1 MFKKFQLIAQI
12 VGCLTLAF
20 LAIFGLLT
28 LLRADPARA
37 LGLEPAAAQAVL
49 VQPNGVPQTMNYQGT
64 LRDSAGELLTGA
76 YTMTLRLYA
85 NVTDPLG
92 SALWSEEHTGVVV
105 REGAFDVV
113 LGDITPLA
121 PSLFSASE
129 HRYLG
134 VTVDPYAEM
143 IPRQALSSV
152 PYAVQAELPP
162 AMPPGSIMAYA
173 GSTPPDGWLF
183 CDGTAV
189 SRTQYPELFAAI
201 AAAHGSGDGSTT
213 FNLPDYR
220 GRFLRGVDGGVGR
233 DPDRGSRTAMNAG
246 GNTGDSVGSVQADE
260 FREHTHTYGR
270 FFGSYSV
277 NEPGNT
283 DNFWNGVYFD
293 NTGIAGGHETRPVN
307 AYVNWIIKY

>member
-49 VQPNGVPQTMNYQGT
+49 VQPKEVPQTMNYQGT

-129 HRYLG
+129 HRYLKNNK
-134 VTVDPYAEM
+134 
-143 IPRQALSSV
+143 RQTYQSSLFHNSSSPPSFSLIFLSRSSN
-152 PYAVQAELPP
+152 E
-162 AMPPGSIMAYA
+162 
-173 GSTPPDGWLF
+173 
-183 CDGTAV
+183 
-189 SRTQYPELFAAI
+189 
-201 AAAHGSGDGSTT
+201 
-213 FNLPDYR
+213 
-220 GRFLRGVDGGVGR
+220 
-233 DPDRGSRTAMNAG
+233 
-246 GNTGDSVGSVQADE
+246 
-260 FREHTHTYGR
+260 YGL
-270 FFGSYSV
+270 
-277 NEPGNT
+277 
-283 DNFWNGVYFD
+283 
-293 NTGIAGGHETRPVN
+293 
-307 AYVNWIIKY
+307 II